1 MAEDESGKDT
11 QEVVDPLDEVE
22 DVKDVSIMSESDIV
36 EEALS
41 LDGKEPEGKE
51 PEKKDSG
58 YQELSEKMADLEAK
72 VQKVEA
78 DKKNLQK
85 ALHEERQ
92 SKKKV
97 KQTDDEE
104 AVLSDTDLAKIIQ
117 EHKDDPAVLLNAVNY
132 KVQQAMKKGKTE
144 AIDEVQTKQ
153 RATQLN
159 NALRS
164 KFGDLLDDESSD
176 LRVSINKAKDFL
188 GMADN
193 PFGDAIGAAAVVFDQ
208 LPTIQKLAYEKG
220 VKDALEGKVERNR
233 VSNIEKGKSLFTK
246 RADGNGQPKDKDT
259 GATESQLD
267 TARRLG
273 FKPGTPQFKMYMG
286 QILKSNTK
294 AA

>member
-1 MAEDESGKDT
+1 MAEDEGTGSQEVADEVEESEDIKDPAIMTEADIVTDALSLEGKEDEGKDT
-11 QEVVDPLDEVE
+11 I
-22 DVKDVSIMSESDIV
+22 VKD
-36 EEALS
+36 
-41 LDGKEPEGKE
+41 K
-51 PEKKDSG
+51 G

-92 SKKKV
+92 SKKKA
-97 KQTDDEE
+97 KQDDPEE
-104 AVLSDTDLAKIIQ
+104 AVLSDVDLAKIIQ

-132 KVQQAMKKGKTE
+132 KVQQAIKKGKTE
-144 AIDEVQTKQ
+144 TIDEVQTKQ
-153 RATQLN
+153 RATLLN
-159 NALRS
+159 NALRG

-188 GMADN
+188 NMTDH

-208 LPTIQKLAYEKG
+208 LPTIQKLAYDKG
-220 VKDALEGKVERNR
+220 VKDALDGKVEKNR
-233 VSNIEKGKSLFTK
+233 VSGIEKGKSLFTK
-246 RADGNGQPKDKDT
+246 RTTDGGQPKDKDT
-259 GATESQLD
+259 GATESQID

-273 FKPGTPQFKMYMG
+273 FKPGTPQFKTYMN
-286 QILKSNTK
+286 QIAKTK